1 MMITYHRLRY
11 YPRVTGN
18 HNGERMRYLIAT
30 QCSYVLKIRNGL
42 KIEANHARSAN
53 GALYNLLDEEPPI
66 SQCILQLTNTNS
78 FSSRRIER
86 RTVIFPL
93 KPRCAWLQLKLLT
106 EFCINK
112 WVLRI
117 NGALWISSKSEI
129 EREGLERERGG
140 GGGGGGEE
148 EDMVTSQEVTENL

>member
-1 MMITYHRLRY
+1 MQLRS
-11 YPRVTGN
+11 PRFET
-18 HNGERMRYLIAT
+18 
-30 QCSYVLKIRNGL
+30 VLE
-42 KIEANHARSAN
+42 IEANHARSAK
-53 GALYNLLDEEPPI
+53 GALYNLSDEEPPI
-66 SQCILQLTNTNS
+66 SQCILQPTNTNTNS

-112 WVLRI
+112 WMLCI

-140 GGGGGGEE
+140 GGEE
-148 EDMVTSQEVTENL
+148 EDMVTSQKVTENLHN